1 MRLTKKQIQEIR
13 RLAQQI
19 MGKNPRIR
27 LFGSRLDN
35 TAQGGDIDLMLE
47 FSKPIENPA
56 LIAAQLSA
64 KISRVMDGRKVDVI
78 LMAPNLMLLPI
89 HEVALKE
96 GVLL

>member
-1 MRLTKKQIQEIR
+1 MRRKSR
-13 RLAQQI
+13 RKYYIFKVSGLLHFQVTT
-19 MGKNPRIR
+19 
-27 LFGSRLDN
+27 DN